1 MRTKESAKLRKSK
14 PHVSNRPQP
23 CMMRVKHEH
32 EDEKFDDA
40 METPPKTRSQPETLE
55 APDAPM
61 KRARTTSGD
70 FAKIRYIR
78 RYISIDKGLSC
89 EHHDSSFYVRVIPD
103 QDFNPPAYRCDLDHI
118 IQTGEMAST
127 LYSEIERRGY
137 KDVTS
142 LVDGDSVCIWFIV
155 IL

>member
-1 MRTKESAKLRKSK
+1 
-14 PHVSNRPQP
+14 
-23 CMMRVKHEH
+23 MRVKHEH

-103 QDFNPPAYRCDLDHI
+103 QDFNPQHI
-118 IQTGEMAST
+118 A
-127 LYSEIERRGY
+127 
-137 KDVTS
+137 V
-142 LVDGDSVCIWFIV
+142 IWIT
-155 IL
+155 